1 MGRQMFKNIVILAVL
16 LMLVGCN
23 DANVRSG
30 DERSDTVNADPHSS
44 EGRAEIA
51 ARLGDGPMEPI
62 EPFEVTRG
70 DMSGSLQAQLD
81 QLNGRLTL
89 VQEQVIQ
96 IRSLSQQLIEQGQMN
111 ATQLQSLQDPQA
123 PFRQQPSVAGLE
135 EDMANSSLE
144 NVVQEID
151 QAVAQLL
158 SAMSMQ
164 SPQAAEVAGPFRMAT
179 AYTNRGW
186 ILIRY
191 HAQTGET
198 WLANN
203 NNWTGLRDNSGLP
216 PSSYEVQ
223 VQRADQDR
231 KGYVAVRIDRRTG
244 RSWWLN
250 DDTWQVLN

>member
-1 MGRQMFKNIVILAVL
+1 MFKNGSVL
-16 LMLVGCN
+16 LLALLFLAGCN
-23 DANVRSG
+23 DANVQPSG
-30 DERSDTVNADPHSS
+30 NGAERVNDDPHSS

-51 ARLGDGPMEPI
+51 AQLGGEPMQ
-62 EPFEVTRG
+62 PFQVTQG
-70 DMSGSLQAQLD
+70 DMSNSLQAQLD

-96 IRSLSQQLIEQGQMN
+96 IRSLSQQLLEQGQMN
-111 ATQLQSLQDPQA
+111 ATQLQALQGGSLGSSS
-123 PFRQQPSVAGLE
+123 QPTVAGFE
-135 EDMANSSLE
+135 EDLANSSLE
-144 NVVQEID
+144 QVVQDID

-164 SPQAAEVAGPFRMAT
+164 SPQVGEATGPFRMAT
-179 AYTNRGW
+179 AYTQRGW

-203 NNWTGLRDNSGLP
+203 NDWTRLRDGENLQA
-216 PSSYEVQ
+216 SSYEVQ

-250 DDTWQVLN
+250 DDTWQGLN

>member
-1 MGRQMFKNIVILAVL
+1 MFKKSAMVLFSLL
-16 LMLVGCN
+16 LMAGCN
-23 DANVRSG
+23 DANVKQNGSAP
-30 DERSDTVNADPHSS
+30 EKVNDDPHSS

-51 ARLGDGPMEPI
+51 AQLLGDEPI
-62 EPFEVTRG
+62 EPFQVTQG

-81 QLNGRLTL
+81 QLSGRLTL

-96 IRSLSQQLIEQGQMN
+96 IRSLSQQLLEQSQMN
-111 ATQLQSLQDPQA
+111 SDQLQAMQSGQEA
-123 PFRQQPSVAGLE
+123 IHQQPSVAGFE
-135 EDMANSSLE
+135 EDMSSSSLDQ
-144 NVVQEID
+144 VVQDID

-164 SPQAAEVAGPFRMAT
+164 SPQAGEVTGPFRVST
-179 AYTNRGW
+179 AYTQRGW

-203 NNWTGLRDNSGLP
+203 NDWTRLRDPETLQ

-244 RSWWLN
+244 RSWWLS

>member
-1 MGRQMFKNIVILAVL
+1 MLKQLLASAAL
-16 LMLVGCN
+16 LLLLTGCN
-23 DANVRSG
+23 DANVRPDNG
-30 DERSDTVNADPHSS
+30 GPEAVNADPHSS

-51 ARLGDGPMEPI
+51 AMLGGDPI
-62 EPFEVTRG
+62 QPLEVTRG
-70 DMSGSLQAQLD
+70 DMSGSLQGQLD

-89 VQEQVIQ
+89 LQEQVIQ
-96 IRSLSQQLIEQGQMN
+96 IRSLTQQVLEQSQMSM
-111 ATQLQSLQDPQA
+111 TQLQSLRDTQRGSGQTP
-123 PFRQQPSVAGLE
+123 AGYE
-135 EDMANSSLE
+135 EDLASHSLE
-144 NVVQEID
+144 GMVQEID

-164 SPQAAEVAGPFRMAT
+164 SPQLAESTGPYRVAT
-179 AYTNRGW
+179 AYTQRGW

-198 WLANN
+198 WLADNN
-203 NNWTGLRDNSGLP
+203 DWSRLRDSGSLS

-244 RSWWLN
+244 QSWWLS

>member
-1 MGRQMFKNIVILAVL
+1 MFKKGSAILFAL
-16 LMLVGCN
+16 FFLAGCN
-23 DANVRSG
+23 EANVQPNVG
-30 DERSDTVNADPHSS
+30 GAEQVNNDPHSS

-51 ARLGDGPMEPI
+51 AQLGDEPI
-62 EPFEVTRG
+62 QPFQVTQG
-70 DMSGSLQAQLD
+70 NMSGSLQEQLD
-81 QLNGRLTL
+81 QLSGRLML

-96 IRSLSQQLIEQGQMN
+96 IRSLSQQLLEQGQTQ
-111 ATQLQSLQDPQA
+111 ATQLQALQSGA
-123 PFRQQPSVAGLE
+123 GFGGQQPSIAGFE
-135 EDMANSSLE
+135 EDLIGSSLDQA
-144 NVVQEID
+144 VQEID

-164 SPQAAEVAGPFRMAT
+164 SPQIAEATGPYRVAT
-179 AYTNRGW
+179 AYTQRGW

-191 HAQTGET
+191 HAQSGET

-203 NNWTGLRDNSGLP
+203 NDWTRLRDNETLAS
-216 PSSYEVQ
+216 SSYEVQ

-244 RSWWLN
+244 RTWWLN

>member
-1 MGRQMFKNIVILAVL
+1 MFKKSVIFAVL
-16 LMLVGCN
+16 LMLAGCN
-23 DANVRSG
+23 DSNTRPSDEGSDAVNV
-30 DERSDTVNADPHSS
+30 DPHSS

-51 ARLGDGPMEPI
+51 AQLDDMPI
-62 EPFEVTRG
+62 EPFEVNRG
-70 DMSGSLQAQLD
+70 DMSSSLQTQLD

-96 IRSLSQQLIEQGQMN
+96 IRSLSQQLLEQGQMN
-111 ATQLQSLQDPQA
+111 ANQLQALQNPQGLS
-123 PFRQQPSVAGLE
+123 QQLPSAAGLE

-144 NVVQEID
+144 NVLHDID

-164 SPQAAEVAGPFRMAT
+164 SPQVADVAGPFRVST
-179 AYTNRGW
+179 AYTSRGW

-191 HAQTGET
+191 HVQTGEA

-203 NNWTGLRDNSGLP
+203 NEWTGLRDQTDLP
-216 PSSYEVQ
+216 PSSYDVQ

-250 DDTWQVLN
+250 EDAWQVLN

>member
-1 MGRQMFKNIVILAVL
+1 MFKNGSILL
-16 LMLVGCN
+16 LLLLFLAGCN
-23 DANVRSG
+23 DANVQPSS
-30 DERSDTVNADPHSS
+30 DATERVNDDPHSS

-51 ARLGDGPMEPI
+51 AQLGDEPI
-62 EPFEVTRG
+62 EPFQVTQG
-70 DMSGSLQAQLD
+70 DMSNSLQAQLD

-96 IRSLSQQLIEQGQMN
+96 IRSLSQQVLEQGQMN
-111 ATQLQSLQDPQA
+111 ATQLQTLQGGSQGA
-123 PFRQQPSVAGLE
+123 SGQPSVAGFE
-135 EDMANSSLE
+135 EDLSNNSLQQ
-144 NVVQEID
+144 VVEDID

-164 SPQAAEVAGPFRMAT
+164 SPQVGEATGPFRVAT
-179 AYTNRGW
+179 AYTQRGW

-203 NNWTGLRDNSGLP
+203 NDWTQLRDNQNLP
-216 PSSYEVQ
+216 TSSYEVQ

-244 RSWWLN
+244 SSWWLN
-250 DDTWQVLN
+250 DNNWQVLN